1 MVGPGWHLQMSLL
14 FDISRTEFLG
24 WQLSCSA
31 FSTMGESFGRDS
43 SQKPVTSFS
52 AFPPPRTSLGVQL
65 SVVACCGGETHPV
78 PSRAPW
84 CWQVAQ
90 ATHRCPLA
98 SPKASMPADM
108 APHI

>member
-52 AFPPPRTSLGVQL
+52 LLLSLLQGLHWVSSCLWLPVVGVRRILFLQGPPGV
-65 SVVACCGGETHPV
+65 G
-78 PSRAPW
+78 R
-84 CWQVAQ
+84 
-90 ATHRCPLA
+90 
-98 SPKASMPADM
+98 
-108 APHI
+108 